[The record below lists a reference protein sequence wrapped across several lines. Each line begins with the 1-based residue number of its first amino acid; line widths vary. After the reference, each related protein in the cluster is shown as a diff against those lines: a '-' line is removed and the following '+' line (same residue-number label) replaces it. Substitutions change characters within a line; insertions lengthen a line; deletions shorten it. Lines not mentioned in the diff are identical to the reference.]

1 MANLKPTDS
10 KSGTEKRQRSD
21 SVLGS
26 RMDELH
32 DYRKLRS
39 TKNSKW
45 QKLRNV
51 IDKEHT
57 QLMMIEVPKNVSV
70 IGVLEDFVV
79 QY

>member
-1 MANLKPTDS
+1 
-10 KSGTEKRQRSD
+10 
-21 SVLGS
+21 
-26 RMDELH
+26 MDELH

>member
-1 MANLKPTDS
+1 
-10 KSGTEKRQRSD
+10 
-21 SVLGS
+21 
-26 RMDELH
+26 MDELH

-39 TKNSKW
+39 TNNSKW

-70 IGVLEDFVV
+70 IGVSINLVV
-79 QY
+79 